1 MGTRAEKKAKTRKN
15 IIQAA
20 LNLSTTNGFAC
31 LSLREVT
38 RAAGIAPTSFYRHF
52 KDMEDLGLALVDE
65 VSLTLRQLLRQS
77 RRRARVRRGVIRTS
91 VETFM
96 EYLENNEQH
105 FRLLMGER
113 LGEQKGFRKEIKK
126 ETRRFVEELAE
137 DIVKESEASQRD
149 ILNPEL
155 VAETMITVIFN
166 LGMEALEL
174 PAKQRIEIAER
185 MVNQLEIVLLG
196 AEAYSK
202 GWKASSGGRLPS
214 LLTANEV
221 AHIVAESDHGMN
233 NRESVDHSRDAVSLM

>member
-65 VSLTLRQLLRQS
+65 VSLTLRQLLRQA

-149 ILNPEL
+149 IINPEL

-166 LGMEALEL
+166 LGMEALEM
-174 PAKQRIEIAER
+174 PSKQRIELAER
-185 MVNQLEIVLLG
+185 MVSQLEIVLLG
-196 AEAYSK
+196 AEASSK
-202 GWKASSGGRLPS
+202 GWKASSGARLPS
-214 LLTANEV
+214 LLNGEEA
-221 AHIVAESDHGMN
+221 AHILEENELDSDDE
-233 NRESVDHSRDAVSLM
+233 REHQREEAVNFM

>member
-65 VSLTLRQLLRQS
+65 VSLTLRQLLRQA

-137 DIVKESEASQRD
+137 DIIKESEASQRD
-149 ILNPEL
+149 IINPEL

-166 LGMEALEL
+166 LGMEALEI
-174 PAKQRIEIAER
+174 PVKQRIELAER
-185 MVNQLEIVLLG
+185 MVSQLEIVLLG
-196 AEAYSK
+196 AEAVSK
-202 GWKASSGGRLPS
+202 GWKASSGARLPS
-214 LLTANEV
+214 LLSPDEV
-221 AHIVAESDHGMN
+221 ATLIQEHEQARETREL
-233 NRESVDHSRDAVSLM
+233 NREESMSFM

>member
-65 VSLTLRQLLRQS
+65 VSLTLRQLLRQA

-166 LGMEALEL
+166 LGMEALEI
-174 PAKQRIEIAER
+174 PIKQRIELAER
-185 MVNQLEIVLLG
+185 MVSQLEIVLLG
-196 AEAYSK
+196 AEACSK
-202 GWKASSGGRLPS
+202 GWKASSGARLPS
-214 LLTANEV
+214 LLTDDA
-221 AHIVAESDHGMN
+221 AHVLSDGELEHDRS
-233 NRESVDHSRDAVSLM
+233 REHEAVSFM